1 MHKAWILTAEKETA
15 QTVAEAARVI
25 RLRGGRFS
33 HLKLEGLL
41 EAALVILKE
50 EGLTNDVKEL
60 VYAAAGRED
69 VQIKTRKGERK

>member
-1 MHKAWILTAEKETA
+1 M
-15 QTVAEAARVI
+15 I
-25 RLRGGRFS
+25 RKRGGRFS
-33 HLKLEGLL
+33 LLKLEGLL

-69 VQIKTRKGERK
+69 VQIKKRKKGRK